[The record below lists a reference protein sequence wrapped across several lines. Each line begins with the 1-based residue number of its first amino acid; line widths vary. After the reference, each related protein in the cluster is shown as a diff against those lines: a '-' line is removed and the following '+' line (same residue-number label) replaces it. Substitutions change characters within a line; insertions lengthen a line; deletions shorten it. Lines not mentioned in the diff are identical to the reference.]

1 MISFLLALQFL
12 TILPVRIRKVSSSR
26 LAWAPLYFPL
36 VGFFLGALLAG
47 INSLLFSLNFPQ
59 LSTDIVLVIALA
71 MITGG
76 IHLDGLADT
85 ADAFLSGKPKEEMLA
100 IMRDP
105 HIGTMGVLSMTSVLL
120 LKISLLLALP
130 ASLKIAS
137 LLLMCVLSRWSL
149 VLSMFL
155 FPYARSN
162 GKARVFI
169 EGMNAKIFII
179 STVIACLL
187 GFLTWQMR
195 GLLVM
200 AVVCAVVFL
209 LGRFILRRIGGITG
223 DTLGAVNELAE
234 VAVLCVVIIL
244 GGG

>member
-1 MISFLLALQFL
+1 MISFLLAFQFL
-12 TILPVRIRKVSSSR
+12 TILPIRIKEAPASK
-26 LAWAPLYFPL
+26 LARAPLYFPL
-36 VGFFLGALLAG
+36 IGFFLGAMLVW
-47 INSLLFSLNFPQ
+47 INSIMSLFNFPQ
-59 LSTDIVLVIALA
+59 LSADIILVITLA
-71 MITGG
+71 AITGG

-85 ADAFLSGKPKEEMLA
+85 ADAFLSGKSREEMLM

-120 LKISLLLALP
+120 LKISLLLAMP
-130 ASLKIAS
+130 ASLKAAS